1 MEKSKFWRYVALGL
15 AAVLLVFFITQFVR
29 SFGEATRENMDIR
42 DAFEQVK
49 VEESKN
55 EQPAVTVYMTLNW
68 HEFSDK
74 VVIQV
79 GNNSYNPGNGE
90 RGHLQKDAGYW
101 YYVFG
106 KDGNTINLE
115 GLFGMQTWTSIFAS
129 GLTDYYMPINEP
141 NAWNI
146 DILGLMQHEFENY
159 YTGDIVKIDNTPVRG
174 NVSWQPFTGVRVSNI
189 RGTDYYRSIDSVN
202 YLPVDGS
209 YRISMFDASL
219 TAPVLLKQCY
229 QYVDNED
236 VMLDLSEQY
245 FCCYSNSVAKTY
257 NDIMKGYIP
266 FDLRMFID
274 YTPHLTTA
282 FDFDNLRNM
291 YNLVKD
297 YNYYVG

>member
-1 MEKSKFWRYVALGL
+1 MEKSKFWRYVALGV

-29 SFGEATRENMDIR
+29 SFGESARENLAIR

-49 VEESKN
+49 VEESNN
-55 EQPAVTVYMTLNW
+55 EQPAVTAYMTLNW

-79 GNNSYNPGNGE
+79 GNNSRDLGNTE
-90 RGHLQKDAGYW
+90 RSHIQKDKAYW
-101 YYVFG
+101 YYVFD
-106 KDGNTINLE
+106 KDNFKLE
-115 GLFGMQTWTSIFAS
+115 GVLRVGVNTNIFT
-129 GLTDYYMPINEP
+129 LWNTFDYYSVDNTTRV
-141 NAWNI
+141 
-146 DILGLMQHEFENY
+146 DVLGFMQHEFENY
-159 YTGDIVKIDNTPVRG
+159 YTGDIVDINGVCISSNVEWNAFGTLYPDRNGIDGIRSECYET
-174 NVSWQPFTGVRVSNI
+174 SNSS
-189 RGTDYYRSIDSVN
+189 T
-202 YLPVDGS
+202 YLPADGS

-229 QYVDNED
+229 QYVDNKD

-245 FCCYSNSVAKTY
+245 FCCYSNSVAKIY

-282 FDFDNLRNM
+282 FDFDNLGNM